1 MSRAR
6 YALYSLVIALV
17 LAGCGQSGPLYMPGN
32 PSQMSVPP
40 AQPAQPAE
48 SADDEK
54 EEADDSD
61 NE

>member
-6 YALYSLVIALV
+6 FAVYFVLTAII

-32 PSQMSVPP
+32 PSQMTVP
-40 AQPAQPAE
+40 ATQPAE
-48 SADDEK
+48 STDDSEDAD
-54 EEADDSD
+54 ASD

>member
-6 YALYSLVIALV
+6 YALYSLVITLV

-40 AQPAQPAE
+40 AQPAE

>member
-6 YALYSLVIALV
+6 YALYALVIALV

-32 PSQMSVPP
+32 PSQMSVP
-40 AQPAQPAE
+40 ATQPAE
-48 SADDEK
+48 SADDES
-54 EEADDSD
+54 EEADDNDND